1 MPATH
6 SLSLVS
12 ASSQYAISSDANN
25 LSVSNTGKISIGLW
39 VNPTTLNNNNY
50 AIWKGTSSNYEYQI
64 VAGDANGAINVA
76 FFSLAGNVRY
86 NIVTANNTIPINLWS
101 NVFITL
107 DDSVA
112 HSINNLKIYVNGEP
126 AVTGS
131 SSSNS
136 ANLLGNGS
144 APLNVGRR
152 QDTTVYFN
160 GKISNI
166 QVYNTAL
173 SQSNIQSV
181 MNYFV
186 TSHANIVACWTLNN
200 VYTDLIGSNTLTAS
214 GSPTFSTTYPDAIDL
229 VENKT
234 FTKKHKITVQH
245 TQVAGSADLTDV
257 PIVLTESNF
266 LADAFSSTY
275 NGSEIN
281 STRFLTDANIKAY
294 YRMESGALTTDSSGN
309 GYTLTNNNTVADGTG
324 KYGGAA
330 DGGSSNTNK
339 SLSTTNLMGFGVND
353 ARTLSCWIKMNTEHS
368 GADKYQYIFSSS
380 HALED
385 RSYDIGYFRISSVNY
400 IYIFHNRAGGVS
412 DSTIKAINLGT
423 SDWYHLALTFDGT
436 TLKGFINGEKI
447 GSVAV
452 TKTNGPVNSF
462 TDGLHILRGPDLGGN
477 ISALI
482 DDAVIFNRAL
492 TEGEIAVITGK
503 GRDLRFSTDID
514 GKTRLAHEI
523 VSFDK
528 GTSKAEVWVKANT
541 LDFDDNTDIYVH
553 YGNAT
558 ASALDENEAF
568 GKHQVWGENWE
579 GVWHL
584 ESSSVDSSKNSN
596 DGTDTS
602 VSYGASYGKIKQGAS
617 FNGSTSFINAGTS
630 ASLRLQTLTFL
641 AWVDHTPGAYQ
652 GIIGPSVSNGADF
665 RIENTDKIQLLKS
678 GAVGFGPSS
687 GTLGTGFNHA
697 GVTYNGSSFVY
708 YINGSASGSGT
719 NAQTFSYTGN
729 FQLGST
735 DGGGAY
741 KLNGYLDQ
749 VMVYSGVLSADYIAT
764 LYNNQNSPS
773 TFAIPSSLAGGS
785 FLFNFV

>member
-1 MPATH
+1 MAATH
-6 SLSLVS
+6 SLDLESS
-12 ASSQYAISSDANN
+12 SSQYASIADASCPNLEISGSQTWECWVKLESLPAANMAFMGKSESTAAGWAG
-25 LSVSNTGKISIGLW
+25 LYYNTGTPNTFRFHLHGL
-39 VNPTTLNNNNY
+39 T
-50 AIWKGTSSNYEYQI
+50 TSSLI
-64 VAGDANGAINVA
+64 GSIATPVAGVWTHVA
-76 FFSLAGNVRY
+76 GVYDGS
-86 NIVTANNTIPINLWS
+86 T
-101 NVFITL
+101 
-107 DDSVA
+107 
-112 HSINNLKIYVNGEP
+112 LKIYINGELDNSTAASGNHTDSNGNFAIGRLGVYTLNWYYDGLIRNARVWNVARTQQQIRDNMNVDIP
-126 AVTGS
+126 VGTGLQGNWILNNS
-131 SSSNS
+131 YTDSS
-136 ANLLGNGS
+136 ANG
-144 APLNVGRR
+144 
-152 QDTTVYFN
+152 Y
-160 GKISNI
+160 
-166 QVYNTAL
+166 
-173 SQSNIQSV
+173 
-181 MNYFV
+181 
-186 TSHANIVACWTLNN
+186 
-200 VYTDLIGSNTLTAS
+200 TLTAS
-214 GSPTFSTTYPDAIDL
+214 GSPVFSTTYPDAIDL

-245 TQVAGSADLTDV
+245 TQVAGSANLSDV
-257 PIVLTESNF
+257 PIVFTESNF
-266 LADAFSSTY
+266 LSDIFTNSQ
-275 NGSEIN
+275 GSEIN
-281 STRFLTDANIKAY
+281 TNNIINKSGLVAY
-294 YRMESGALTTDSSGN
+294 YKMDSNFNDSSGN
-309 GYTLTNNNTVADGTG
+309 GLNLTATGTPADVTGKFGNAKQFDNSAMWATSSSASFAFSSAMSISGWIKLDTINQYSYIASRRISAGGDKGWWFGVDSANKLNMFCAGVGVATTTQTLTTGVWYHVAGVYDGATVKAYINAVPASIAGTGNIGNPTTSMYVGANSNNTAERFPGTIDDLAFFSTALSQAEIEQIY
-324 KYGGAA
+324 KGGA
-330 DGGSSNTNK
+330 
-339 SLSTTNLMGFGVND
+339 
-353 ARTLSCWIKMNTEHS
+353 
-368 GADKYQYIFSSS
+368 
-380 HALED
+380 
-385 RSYDIGYFRISSVNY
+385 
-400 IYIFHNRAGGVS
+400 
-412 DSTIKAINLGT
+412 
-423 SDWYHLALTFDGT
+423 
-436 TLKGFINGEKI
+436 
-447 GSVAV
+447 
-452 TKTNGPVNSF
+452 
-462 TDGLHILRGPDLGGN
+462 
-477 ISALI
+477 
-482 DDAVIFNRAL
+482 
-492 TEGEIAVITGK
+492 
-503 GRDLRFSTDID
+503 DLRFSSDID

-617 FNGSTSFINAGTS
+617 FNGSTSLINAGTS

-652 GIIGPSVSNGADF
+652 GIIGPSASNGADF

-785 FLFNFV
+785 FLLNFV

>member
-1 MPATH
+1 MAVTH

-12 ASSQYAISSDANN
+12 ASSQYAISSDADN

-86 NIVTANNTIPINLWS
+86 NIVTVNNTIPINLWS

-166 QVYNTAL
+166 QVYNTVL
-173 SQSNIQSV
+173 SQSDIRSV

-214 GSPTFSTTYPDAIDL
+214 GSPVFSTTYPDAIDL

-245 TQVAGSADLTDV
+245 TQVAGSANLTDV
-257 PIVLTESNF
+257 PIVFTESNF
-266 LADAFSSTY
+266 LSEIFTNSQ
-275 NGSEIN
+275 GSEIN
-281 STRFLTDANIKAY
+281 TNKLKTDSNLKAY
-294 YRMESGALTTDSSGN
+294 YRFESGALTTDSSSN
-309 GYTLTNNNTVADGTG
+309 GYTLTNNNTVAEGTG
-324 KYGGAA
+324 KFGGGA
-330 DGGSSNTNK
+330 DLGNGNTNK
-339 SLSTTNLMGFGVND
+339 YLSLASDLGIGGNADISISIWFKMYVTAGTHVLIQHASTTGASRYFQ
-353 ARTLSCWIKMNTEHS
+353 IFQS
-368 GADKYQYIFSSS
+368 GG
-380 HALED
+380 AL
-385 RSYDIGYFRISSVNY
+385 YFDS
-400 IYIFHNRAGGVS
+400 AGGGGGTTP
-412 DSTIKAINLGT
+412 TITAGV
-423 SDWYHLALTFDGT
+423 WYHAVFTRTSAGACTSYLNAVYAGAQITGS
-436 TLKGFINGEKI
+436 GNNGVRLNI
-447 GSVAV
+447 GVDTANYSSAV
-452 TKTNGPVNSF
+452 
-462 TDGLHILRGPDLGGN
+462 
-477 ISALI
+477 I
-482 DDAVIFNRAL
+482 DDVAIFNRVLSAEEVYSL
-492 TEGEIAVITGK
+492 YAGGQ
-503 GRDLRFSTDID
+503 DLRFSSDID

-568 GKHQVWGENWE
+568 GKHQVYPSAYQA
-579 GVWHL
+579 VWHY
-584 ESSSVDSSKNSN
+584 SAITDSTKNSY
-596 DGTDTS
+596 DGTNTNVTFS
-602 VSYGASYGKIKQGAS
+602 TTNGKIKEGAN
-617 FNGSTSFINAGTS
+617 FNGS
-630 ASLRLQTLTFL
+630 
-641 AWVDHTPGAYQ
+641 
-652 GIIGPSVSNGADF
+652 
-665 RIENTDKIQLLKS
+665 NTDINHSAKITPQ
-678 GAVGFGPSS
+678 GAKTVMYWFRK
-687 GTLGTGFNHA
+687 
-697 GVTYNGSSFVY
+697 
-708 YINGSASGSGT
+708 ASNPASTKWIMANLANSTTQYGIDVAFTATGT
-719 NAQTFSYTGN
+719 NAFSLGRASATTNFTLTSSVLTDNTWNLIAVTWDGTTGTNGAKMYLNGTVNAQTTAAVTESNAPTNNLRIGCLTDGAGRFTGQLDNVLILNKVLTADEIQTF
-729 FQLGST
+729 
-735 DGGGAY
+735 
-741 KLNGYLDQ
+741 
-749 VMVYSGVLSADYIAT
+749 
-764 LYNNQNSPS
+764 YNNQNNPA
-773 TFAIPSSLAGGS
+773 TFAIPQSTAGGA
-785 FLFNFV
+785 FLLQFV

>member
-1 MPATH
+1 MAVTH

-12 ASSQYAISSDANN
+12 ASSQYAISSDADN

-86 NIVTANNTIPINLWS
+86 NIVTVNNTIPINLWS

-166 QVYNTAL
+166 QVYNTVL
-173 SQSNIQSV
+173 SQSDIRSV

-214 GSPTFSTTYPDAIDL
+214 GSPVFSTTYPDAIDL

-245 TQVAGSADLTDV
+245 TQVAGSANLTDV
-257 PIVLTESNF
+257 PIVFTESNF
-266 LADAFSSTY
+266 LSEIFTNSQ
-275 NGSEIN
+275 GSEIN
-281 STRFLTDANIKAY
+281 TNKLKTDSNLKAY
-294 YRMESGALTTDSSGN
+294 YRFESGALTTDSSSN
-309 GYTLTNNNTVADGTG
+309 GYTLTNNNTVAEGTG
-324 KYGGAA
+324 KFGGGA
-330 DGGSSNTNK
+330 DLGNGNTNK
-339 SLSTTNLMGFGVND
+339 YLSLASDLGIGGNADISISIWFKMYVTAGTHVLIQHASTTGASRYFQ
-353 ARTLSCWIKMNTEHS
+353 IFQS
-368 GADKYQYIFSSS
+368 GG
-380 HALED
+380 AL
-385 RSYDIGYFRISSVNY
+385 YFDS
-400 IYIFHNRAGGVS
+400 AGGGGGTTP
-412 DSTIKAINLGT
+412 TITAGV
-423 SDWYHLALTFDGT
+423 WYHAVFTRTSAGACTSYLNAVYAGAQITGS
-436 TLKGFINGEKI
+436 GNNGVRLNI
-447 GSVAV
+447 GVDTANYSSAV
-452 TKTNGPVNSF
+452 
-462 TDGLHILRGPDLGGN
+462 
-477 ISALI
+477 I
-482 DDAVIFNRAL
+482 DDVAIFNRVLSAEEVYSL
-492 TEGEIAVITGK
+492 YAGGQ
-503 GRDLRFSTDID
+503 DLRFSSDID

-568 GKHQVWGENWE
+568 GKHQVWGDNWKA
-579 GVWHL
+579 VWHKQGH
-584 ESSSVDSSKNSN
+584 SIDSTKNSF
-596 DGTDTS
+596 DGTDTDMDYATANGK
-602 VSYGASYGKIKQGAS
+602 VGKGGA
-617 FNGSTSFINAGTS
+617 FNGSTSRIQATGSPIVGSGNFTALSWVKT
-630 ASLRLQTLTFL
+630 ASSVRQEVLGF
-641 AWVDHTPGAYQ
+641 G
-652 GIIGPSVSNGADF
+652 GVSNSNQVF
-665 RIENTDKIQLLKS
+665 MYINTDSKVYLGKEAVV
-678 GAVGFGPSS
+678 GAGSAATVTDNAFHMVGGRNTS
-687 GTLGTGFNHA
+687 GTIQMYVDGAPSGSTVVVNPSPVNTRTNIGAGFTTTLF
-697 GVTYNGSSFVY
+697 GYLVGSIDETMIYNGALSDY
-708 YINGSASGSGT
+708 YIT
-719 NAQTFSYTGN
+719 
-729 FQLGST
+729 
-735 DGGGAY
+735 
-741 KLNGYLDQ
+741 
-749 VMVYSGVLSADYIAT
+749 T

-773 TFAIPSSLAGGS
+773 TFAIPSGLANAS
-785 FLFNFV
+785 FLLNFV